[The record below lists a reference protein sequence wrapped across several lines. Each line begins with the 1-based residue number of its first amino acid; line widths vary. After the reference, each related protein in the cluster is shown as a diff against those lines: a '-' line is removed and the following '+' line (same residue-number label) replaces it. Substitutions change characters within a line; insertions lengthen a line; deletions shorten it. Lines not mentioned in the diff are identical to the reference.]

1 MRYSMTTKR
10 EDEDGT
16 AISVGD
22 GSLGGPG
29 VGGSF
34 GAPGAGVIR
43 DPVGPSVAAPIATD
57 PEEAGVREDPTVDP
71 AALPPESEQREDTE
85 DQPQRGFGS

>member
-1 MRYSMTTKR
+1 MTTKR
-10 EDEDGT
+10 EDENAT

-29 VGGSF
+29 VGGSL

-43 DPVGPSVAAPIATD
+43 DPVGPSVAAPLVTD
-57 PEEAGVREDPTVDP
+57 PEEAGMREDPTVAP
-71 AALPPESEQREDTE
+71 AALPPESEQRDYKE
-85 DQPQRGFGS
+85 DQPPA